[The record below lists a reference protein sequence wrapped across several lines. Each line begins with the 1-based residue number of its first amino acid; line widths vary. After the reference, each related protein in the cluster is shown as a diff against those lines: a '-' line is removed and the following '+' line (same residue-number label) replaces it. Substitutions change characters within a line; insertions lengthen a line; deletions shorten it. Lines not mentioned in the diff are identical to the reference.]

1 MGLRA
6 AADRAR
12 MGPVTTWTAPSVS
25 RQSEPRTG
33 DERAMLEGWLD
44 YHRMTLLTKAAGLT
58 ADQLKRASAE
68 PSNLTLLGL
77 IRHMSEV
84 ERSWFRTRA
93 AGQDTGHLY
102 CSDDNEDGD
111 FDDVAQADA
120 EADYATFLA
129 EVDLARTAAAGLPLE
144 HEFATARTPAISLRW
159 VYLHMIEEYA
169 RHNGHADLL
178 RERID
183 GATGD

>member
-1 MGLRA
+1 MIG
-6 AADRAR
+6 
-12 MGPVTTWTAPSVS
+12 MTTWTAPEVT
-25 RQSEPRTG
+25 RVAEPFTG
-33 DERAMLEGWLD
+33 PERAMLEGWLD
-44 YHRMTLLTKAAGLT
+44 WHRATLLTKAAGLT
-58 ADQLKRASAE
+58 AEQLKQPSAE

-77 IRHMSEV
+77 IRHMAEV

-93 AGQDTGHLY
+93 AGQDVGKLY
-102 CSDDNEDGD
+102 CSDDNVDGD
-111 FDDVAQADA
+111 FDDVAGADA
-120 EADYATFLA
+120 EADYAAFLT
-129 EVDLARTAAAGLPLE
+129 EVELARRAAAGLSLE
-144 HEFATARTPAISLRW
+144 HEFSTPRRPAISVRW

>member
-12 MGPVTTWTAPSVS
+12 MGPMTTWTAPSVS

-58 ADQLKRASAE
+58 AEQLKQASAE

-77 IRHMSEV
+77 IRHMAEV
-84 ERSWFRTRA
+84 ERSWLRTRA
-93 AGQDTGHLY
+93 AGQDAGDLY
-102 CSDDNEDGD
+102 CSDDN
-111 FDDVAQADA
+111 
-120 EADYATFLA
+120 
-129 EVDLARTAAAGLPLE
+129 
-144 HEFATARTPAISLRW
+144 
-159 VYLHMIEEYA
+159 
-169 RHNGHADLL
+169 
-178 RERID
+178 
-183 GATGD
+183 